1 MLMSNTNFMVKG
13 SFLSFIFYLTL
24 VVFFFLFRLPILTAF
39 SRSSFLLVAGN
50 SRIILQSLYL
60 LIDAFNLEAGKELLL
75 IYFIIDALLNCE
87 D

>member
-13 SFLSFIFYLTL
+13 SFLSFFFYLTL

-60 LIDAFNLEAGKELLL
+60 LIDAVNLEAGKELLL
-75 IYFIIDALLNCE
+75 IYFIIDALSNCE